1 MYVTQYEWVWTIY
14 GYRLMPVQR
23 FVPLVY
29 NVAPNYFAPQSYHFS
44 TPTFGVER

>member
-23 FVPLVY
+23 WVPVAYAPVY
-29 NVAPNYFAPQSYHFS
+29 YVPNYLPGPLHKVS
-44 TPTFGVER
+44 